1 MKIVIIGAGAMGCLY
16 GAYLS
21 RKNEVIMLD
30 SYQPQVDAINEN
42 GITVLEEDGTK
53 QHFPSVRACLSGEYK
68 EDADLVIVFVKSTY
82 TEDAL
87 KTNRKLFDDH
97 TLVMTLQNGAGNDRK
112 IEQYVARK
120 NIIIGTSKHN
130 SVNLGNGNVRHSGR
144 GVTTIGSNLKEN
156 ENLSVI
162 CTLLEE
168 GGFAAEIAEDIQR
181 IIWSKLFVN
190 LSINTFTAITRSP
203 IRSMIDNHYAWDF
216 AEKMICE
223 AVDVAEA
230 DGTHF
235 SYMEVLNMVHH
246 VCEDAGKGYSSMSQD
261 VMNCRKTE
269 IDAINGAIVEQAKL
283 YNVAA
288 PYNALVVDL
297 IHAIEGS
304 YKYQKEN
311 TEKKAEPKPAKR
323 FEFRDIRPEE
333 TEEAIEI
340 EQICFPPNEA
350 CSPKSMKERI
360 EKAPELFL
368 VAIDRE
374 NGKIAGFLNGVAT
387 DEPLFRDEFFTDIT
401 LHDANGKNVMLL
413 GLDVR
418 PEYRRQGLAREIV
431 TQYLRREKEKGR
443 SLLVLTCLDE
453 KVAMYEKFGFKDLGY
468 ANSTWGGEAWHEMT
482 HEV

>member
-21 RKNEVIMLD
+21 RHNEVIMLD
-30 SYQPQVDAINEN
+30 SYQPQVDAINKN
-42 GITVLEEDGTK
+42 GITVLEENGTE
-53 QHFPSVRACLSGEYK
+53 QHFSSVRACLSGEYK

-87 KTNRKLFDDH
+87 KTNRKLFGEH

-112 IEQYVARK
+112 IEQYVVKK

-130 SVNLGNGNVRHSGR
+130 SVNDGNGHVRHSGT
-144 GVTTIGSNLKEN
+144 GATTIGSNLKEN
-156 ENLSVI
+156 NNLQIISN
-162 CTLLEE
+162 LLEE
-168 GGFAAEIAEDIQR
+168 SGFAAEISDDIQR

-288 PYNALVVDL
+288 PYNRLIVDL
-297 IHAIEGS
+297 IHAIEES
-304 YKYQKEN
+304 YKYQK
-311 TEKKAEPKPAKR
+311 
-323 FEFRDIRPEE
+323 
-333 TEEAIEI
+333 
-340 EQICFPPNEA
+340 
-350 CSPKSMKERI
+350 
-360 EKAPELFL
+360 
-368 VAIDRE
+368 
-374 NGKIAGFLNGVAT
+374 
-387 DEPLFRDEFFTDIT
+387 
-401 LHDANGKNVMLL
+401 
-413 GLDVR
+413 
-418 PEYRRQGLAREIV
+418 
-431 TQYLRREKEKGR
+431 
-443 SLLVLTCLDE
+443 
-453 KVAMYEKFGFKDLGY
+453 
-468 ANSTWGGEAWHEMT
+468 
-482 HEV
+482 

>member
-21 RKNEVIMLD
+21 RHNEVIMLD
-30 SYQPQVDAINEN
+30 SYQPQVDAINKN
-42 GITVLEEDGTK
+42 GITVSEEDGTE
-53 QHFPSVRACLSGEYK
+53 QHFSSVRACLSGEYK

-87 KTNRKLFDDH
+87 KTNRKLFGEH

-112 IEQYVARK
+112 IEQYVVKK

-130 SVNLGNGNVRHSGR
+130 SVNNGNGHVRHSGT
-144 GVTTIGSNLKEN
+144 GATTIGSNLKEN
-156 ENLSVI
+156 SNLQIISN
-162 CTLLEE
+162 LLEE
-168 GGFAAEIAEDIQR
+168 SGFAVEISDDIQR

-269 IDAINGAIVEQAKL
+269 IDAINGAIVE
-283 YNVAA
+283 
-288 PYNALVVDL
+288 
-297 IHAIEGS
+297 
-304 YKYQKEN
+304 
-311 TEKKAEPKPAKR
+311 
-323 FEFRDIRPEE
+323 
-333 TEEAIEI
+333 
-340 EQICFPPNEA
+340 
-350 CSPKSMKERI
+350 
-360 EKAPELFL
+360 
-368 VAIDRE
+368 
-374 NGKIAGFLNGVAT
+374 
-387 DEPLFRDEFFTDIT
+387 
-401 LHDANGKNVMLL
+401 
-413 GLDVR
+413 
-418 PEYRRQGLAREIV
+418 
-431 TQYLRREKEKGR
+431 
-443 SLLVLTCLDE
+443 
-453 KVAMYEKFGFKDLGY
+453 
-468 ANSTWGGEAWHEMT
+468 
-482 HEV
+482 